1 MSMRC
6 TKTASEILDDTA
18 LIAVVFIPIASII
31 ASLVTFIASTF
42 WETKEGLLVF
52 GVTWCAVIVFVLII
66 MRKRI
71 MRLIT
76 QTLMSGG

>member
-1 MSMRC
+1 MSMQC
-6 TKTASEILDDTA
+6 TKTARTILEDTA
-18 LIAVVFIPIASII
+18 TIAVVFIPIASII
-31 ASLVTFIASTF
+31 ASLVTFIVLTI
-42 WETKEGLLVF
+42 WETQEGLLVF
-52 GVTWCAVIVFVLII
+52 GITWCAVIVFVQII